1 MAEREAAV
9 YCGVECFDP
18 GEGPQASALRMR
30 APLPSEG
37 RALPRGETGIRVGHL
52 DLQAELQPRPPGHLF
67 CICVSL
73 ATLSAGDHGQLVW
86 VKAGPFGV
94 GKY

>member
-1 MAEREAAV
+1 MAEGEAAV

-18 GEGPQASALRMR
+18 GRSSSLSSTYEGPHCLQR
-30 APLPSEG
+30 
-37 RALPRGETGIRVGHL
+37 RALPRGETRMQVGHL

>member
-18 GEGPQASALRMR
+18 GEGPQASVLRVR

-37 RALPRGETGIRVGHL
+37 RAPPRGETGI
-52 DLQAELQPRPPGHLF
+52 
-67 CICVSL
+67 
-73 ATLSAGDHGQLVW
+73 
-86 VKAGPFGV
+86 
-94 GKY
+94 